1 MAIKRYYLIDSIR
14 GITLI
19 SMLLYHA
26 MWDLVYLFGANVGW
40 FADTA
45 GHIWQRSICISFI
58 LISGFC
64 FSLGSH
70 KLKRGLTVLAASAV
84 ITLATVLF
92 MRNSIII
99 FGILSFIGSAMLI
112 MLPLERLLRR
122 VNCYV
127 GFFLSVLLFIIFES
141 VTLGYINLFFV
152 KLYLP
157 KWLFANTFTAF
168 LGFPHPMFVSY
179 DYFPIFPWIFLY
191 IAGYYLFHIF
201 SRLGLMRLLHR
212 PRIQPIEFIGRH
224 TLIIYLVHQPLI
236 YGLLYIIFMF
246 L

>member
-1 MAIKRYYLIDSIR
+1 MERIMI
-14 GITLI
+14 
-19 SMLLYHA
+19 
-26 MWDLVYLFGANVGW
+26 V
-40 FADTA
+40 
-45 GHIWQRSICISFI
+45 
-58 LISGFC
+58 
-64 FSLGSH
+64 
-70 KLKRGLTVLAASAV
+70 SAV
-84 ITLATVLF
+84 IAFVIAVCCAPVMIPVLHRLKFGQEIRDEGPSWHKKKSGTPTMGGFIFILPIVICTLLF

-99 FGILSFIGSAMLI
+99 FGILTFIGSAMLI

-201 SRLGLMRLLHR
+201 SRLRLMRLLHR